1 MKWLRVIVHWKRLSR
16 RWVRHRHTDNSAAL
30 AFYALIS
37 LPPLLL
43 IGVTVAGMVLGE
55 KAAHGELERRFA
67 AVLGSELAGTIEGV
81 LQSARIAPSSQ
92 PVAFVFAMVTLLYA
106 GSHVLNKLRK
116 TLNLVNDSAPADP
129 ARPWLARLAA
139 RGLCAGLILAFGI
152 LLAASTL
159 LDAMGALIA
168 SKMEVA
174 WLEPLNLMQR
184 FGWLS
189 TYATLTI
196 AFAMLMKILPRR
208 RPLWRHALIG
218 AAFAALVAVSLKG
231 GLDLYFR
238 HSMWGSFIGGG
249 VTFLLFLFWLFVSI
263 QAFLGGAEIAAWLD
277 RTRNPQRARISRAAS
292 Q

>member
-1 MKWLRVIVHWKRLSR
+1 MRWLRIIVHWKRFSR
-16 RWVRHRHTDNSAAL
+16 RWIRHRHADNAASL

-43 IGVTVAGMVLGE
+43 IGVTVAGMVMGD
-55 KAAHGELERRFA
+55 KAAHGELEKRFA
-67 AVLGSELAGTIEGV
+67 AVLGSELAATIEGV

-92 PVAFVFAMVTLLYA
+92 PVAFALAMVTLLYA
-106 GSHVLNKLRK
+106 GSHVLSKLRK
-116 TLNLVNDSAPADP
+116 TLNVVNETAPVDP

-139 RGLCAGLILAFGI
+139 RGLCAGLILSFGV

-159 LDAMGALIA
+159 LDGIAAFIA

-174 WLEPLNLMQR
+174 WIDELNLLQR

-196 AFAMLMKILPRR
+196 AFAMVLKILPRR
-208 RPLWRHALIG
+208 RPLWRHALVG
-218 AAFAALVAVSLKG
+218 AAFAALVAVTLKG

-238 HSMWGSFIGGG
+238 HTLWGSFIGGG
-249 VTFLLFLFWLFVSI
+249 LTFLLFLFWLFVSI
-263 QAFLGGAEIAAWLD
+263 QAFLAGAEIAAWLD
-277 RTRNPQRARISRAAS
+277 RQRKGRRPADS
-292 Q
+292 